1 MAAFSVSVVGE
12 GETRDKEGEYEG
24 RGSEGGEEN
33 NRDLC
38 RSLNLKD
45 DLLSN
50 TMRYSKEDA
59 KEEEKINQHE
69 HVRTGAPIRKSVPSG
84 ALSCISAQYQR
95 TSFSCASVSRSGQR
109 AWGR

>member
-1 MAAFSVSVVGE
+1 MVAAFSVSVVGE

-33 NRDLC
+33 DRDLC

-50 TMRYSKEDA
+50 TMR
-59 KEEEKINQHE
+59 
-69 HVRTGAPIRKSVPSG
+69 
-84 ALSCISAQYQR
+84 
-95 TSFSCASVSRSGQR
+95 
-109 AWGR
+109 